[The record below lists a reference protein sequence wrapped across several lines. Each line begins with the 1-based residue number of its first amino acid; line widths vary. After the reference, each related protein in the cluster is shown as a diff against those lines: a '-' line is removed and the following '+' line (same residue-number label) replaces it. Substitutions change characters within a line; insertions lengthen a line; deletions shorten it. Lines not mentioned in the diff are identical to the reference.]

1 MKNRQEPKNSI
12 QVRHEA
18 ILKLVAEREHVSLVD
33 LLRDPLLKKSTES
46 DIRSSVIM
54 LAAMGQIKRLTDD
67 QGNVYFLPKKSE
79 LTLYI
84 RIENAG
90 TTAEQV
96 CKALNIG
103 KAKLSQASQGRDP
116 SARSRILEY
125 LESLKTQK
133 EKQRATSNPVD

>member
-1 MKNRQEPKNSI
+1 MKSQQEPKNSI

-18 ILKLVAEREHVSLVD
+18 ILKLVAERGHVSLVD
-33 LLRDPLLKKSTES
+33 LLGDPLLKKSTKS
-46 DIRSSVIM
+46 DIRSSVNM

-67 QGNVYFLPKKSE
+67 QGNMHFLPKKSE
-79 LTLYI
+79 LTLYT

-116 SARSRILEY
+116 SARLRILEY

>member
-1 MKNRQEPKNSI
+1 MKSQQEPKNSI

-79 LTLYI
+79 LTLYT

-133 EKQRATSNPVD
+133 EKQRATSPVD